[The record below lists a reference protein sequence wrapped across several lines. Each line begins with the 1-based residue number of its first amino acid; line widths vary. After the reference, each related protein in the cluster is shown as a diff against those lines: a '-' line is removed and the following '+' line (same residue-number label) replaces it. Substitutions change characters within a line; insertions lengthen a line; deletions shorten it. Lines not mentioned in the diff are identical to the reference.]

1 MGIELMISHETRQ
14 ACILRACEMLSD
26 LPKASFA
33 DNLKTTFRASLQ
45 DGTIFEMELI
55 EVIDRKSTP
64 KQEQFSLMFRAPV
77 DAPAEQ
83 QTFRLEH
90 DQLESGELFLVPLAK
105 DEKGIYF
112 QAVFNRLID

>member
-1 MGIELMISHETRQ
+1 
-14 ACILRACEMLSD
+14 MLGD
-26 LPKASFA
+26 LPKTLFEN
-33 DNLKTTFRASLQ
+33 NLKTTFRAILE
-45 DGTIFEMELI
+45 DGTVEMELV

-64 KQEQFSLMFRAPV
+64 RQEQFSLMFRAPV

-90 DQLESGELFLVPLAK
+90 EQLESGELFLVPVAK
-105 DEKGIYF
+105 NEKGVYF

>member
-1 MGIELMISHETRQ
+1 
-14 ACILRACEMLSD
+14 MLGD

-45 DGTIFEMELI
+45 DGSILEMELV
-55 EVIDRKSTP
+55 EVLDRKSTP
-64 KQEQFSLMFRAPV
+64 KQEQFSLMFLAPV

-83 QTFRLEH
+83 QTVLLEH
-90 DQLESGELFLVPLAK
+90 DQLESGELFLVPVAK
-105 DEKGIYF
+105 NEQGVFF